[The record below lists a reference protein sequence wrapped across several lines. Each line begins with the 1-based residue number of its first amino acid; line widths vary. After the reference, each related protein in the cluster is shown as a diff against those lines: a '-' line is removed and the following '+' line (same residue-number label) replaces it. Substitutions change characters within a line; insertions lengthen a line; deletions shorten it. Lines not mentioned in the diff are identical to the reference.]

1 MRERLFDLK
10 YRVSIESLI
19 LVVICLADML
29 VTLYCVMAGLA
40 VEQNPIMAA
49 CINKSP
55 GMFVVV
61 KMLSFVPFVVAVELY
76 RKKNPDFARNACR
89 CAIGLYVVTFTILTL
104 GINVI

>member
-1 MRERLFDLK
+1 MK
-10 YRVSIESLI
+10 YRVSVESLI
-19 LVVICLADML
+19 LVAICLADML
-29 VTLYCVMAGLA
+29 VTLYCVTAGLA

-49 CINKSP
+49 CFNRGP

-104 GINVI
+104 GINMA